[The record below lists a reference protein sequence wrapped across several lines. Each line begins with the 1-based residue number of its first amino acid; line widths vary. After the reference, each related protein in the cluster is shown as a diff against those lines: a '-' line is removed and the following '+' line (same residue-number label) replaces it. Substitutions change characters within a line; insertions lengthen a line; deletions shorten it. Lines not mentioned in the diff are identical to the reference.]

1 MSSDDKQIVLDTRK
15 KNKEKGKSPH
25 KGRQASEVGT
35 KIKDIKSQM
44 AELKRTIASLS
55 KSKTAD
61 ADGGGE
67 SDTPDNA
74 GDAFGGRQQK
84 KQRKE

>member
-44 AELKRTIASLS
+44 AELKRTIASLF

-61 ADGGGE
+61 ANGGE

-74 GDAFGGRQQK
+74 SDAFGGRQQK